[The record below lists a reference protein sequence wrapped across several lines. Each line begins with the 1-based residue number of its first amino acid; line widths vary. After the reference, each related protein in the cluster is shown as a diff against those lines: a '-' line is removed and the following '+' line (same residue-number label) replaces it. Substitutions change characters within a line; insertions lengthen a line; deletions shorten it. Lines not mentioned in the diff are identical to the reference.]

1 MLSFFILR
9 ERSKPAYTSRYSLV
23 SPHGCVCS
31 GACFQRIKAPTMLSS
46 PLLPPEISAGKRAVS
61 RCDSLGVPPFSD
73 TQAGLF
79 RAYLSPAHAAS
90 LEQVGAWMRE
100 SGMSTRVDAAGNLI
114 GHYDGLSPDAP
125 ILLIG
130 SHLDTVRD
138 AGRYDGALGVM
149 LGVEVV
155 SFFHKQKKRFPFAID
170 VIGFGDEEGSRFPVA
185 MLTSRAVAGTL
196 EALPS
201 ALHDA
206 ANTSLHDALRENH
219 LDPARYMKAA
229 MPPGKVLAYLEAHIE
244 QGPVLDTLGEAT
256 GIVTAIAAQ
265 HRYRVIITGEAGHA
279 GTVPMP
285 LRRDALAA
293 AAEAILVIER
303 TANEGPPDLV
313 ATVGQLELEPGA
325 PNVVPGCV
333 RLSID
338 VRAGSDTVRDQGV
351 AQIRAQLE
359 ALAGRRGVSIAIQR
373 QHDLPATPCDPQ
385 LTALLARS
393 AQRINGSE
401 PHFLVSGAGHDAM
414 IMAALAPVCMVFI
427 RCHKGISH
435 NPAESVT
442 AADAEKA
449 FEIMVDF
456 IISFSEK
463 NETEQES

>member
-1 MLSFFILR
+1 MVVR
-9 ERSKPAYTSRYSLV
+9 VPACRL
-23 SPHGCVCS
+23 
-31 GACFQRIKAPTMLSS
+31 QRIKAAIMLSS
-46 PLLPPEISAGKRAVS
+46 IPLSPEVSAGKRAVN

-79 RAYLSPAHAAS
+79 RAYLSPAHAAT

-100 SGMSTRVDAAGNLI
+100 SGMSTRIDAAGNLI
-114 GHYDGLSPDAP
+114 GHYDGLTPDAP
-125 ILLIG
+125 VLLIG

-149 LGVEVV
+149 LGIEVV
-155 SFFHKQKKRFPFAID
+155 SFFHKQQKRFPFALE
-170 VIGFGDEEGSRFPVA
+170 VIGFGDEEGSRFPVS

-196 EALPS
+196 PTLP
-201 ALHDA
+201 ATLHDA
-206 ANTSLHDALRENH
+206 ANVSLHDALHENH
-219 LDPARYMKAA
+219 LDPARYLEAA
-229 MPPGKVLAYLEAHIE
+229 RPPETVLAYLEAHIE

-265 HRYRVIITGEAGHA
+265 HRYHVTITGEAGHA
-279 GTVPMP
+279 GTIPMP
-285 LRRDALAA
+285 LRHDALAA
-293 AAEAILVIER
+293 AAEAILAIEQ
-303 TANEGPPDLV
+303 TAKDGPSDLV

-325 PNVVPGCV
+325 PNVVPGSV

-338 VRAGSDTVRDQGV
+338 VRAGSDAARDQGA
-351 AQIRAQLE
+351 AQICAQI
-359 ALAGRRGVSIAIQR
+359 ATLANRRGVSLTIQR
-373 QHDLPATPCDPQ
+373 QHDLPATCCDPQ

-393 AQRINGSE
+393 ARRINGSE

-435 NPAESVT
+435 NPAESVSAQDT
-442 AADAEKA
+442 EKA

-463 NETEQES
+463 NETEQEF